1 MDSEFFPYKTSNQT
15 KIEKKHVF
23 LLFLYEITFQSW
35 FFTWIWNGKAINPI
49 LLTVVKTDVFGYVCV
64 SSLLHV
70 RTWCLIELLFTR
82 HAFPSRFRAFFT
94 FEIVYSYFVSSGSVF
109 VCVFEWRFEIRFF
122 GFIKQ
127 KRFFRFTEQKNSKHK
142 KTTKKTDMK

>member
-1 MDSEFFPYKTSNQT
+1 MDSVFFSLQNVESN
-15 KIEKKHVF
+15 KNRKKHVF

-94 FEIVYSYFVSSGSVF
+94 FEIVYSYFVSSGSIT
-109 VCVFEWRFEIRFF
+109 VCIWMTLRDSFFF

-127 KRFFRFTEQKNSKHK
+127 KRFF
-142 KTTKKTDMK
+142 

>member
-1 MDSEFFPYKTSNQT
+1 MNCDWWILYFFPYKTSNQT

-94 FEIVYSYFVSSGSVF
+94 FQIVYSYFVSSGSVF
-109 VCVFEWRFEIRFF
+109 VCVRMTLRDSFF
-122 GFIKQ
+122 WIHKT
-127 KRFFRFTEQKNSKHK
+127 KAFF
-142 KTTKKTDMK
+142 